1 MNRRLISSGSR
12 FEKEYGYSRAIVDG
26 EWIFVSGCTGYDY
39 ATMTIS
45 EDPAEQTHRCFRNIA
60 AALKEAGASLA
71 DIVRV
76 RAMVTNRAHWE
87 KVGPIL
93 GQYLGEIRPANT
105 TVICELIDPQ
115 MKVEIEVTA
124 RKPGGS
130 DA

>member
-45 EDPAEQTHRCFRNIA
+45 EDPAEQTHRCFMNIA